1 MASSSSAASSSR
13 GVDVGGDGK
22 IAGATRYLGLDE
34 FADEPRI
41 HDILIDHAIRGIRIQ
56 VVLRLF
62 LSVFVLL
69 TVSLD
74 PPAHAETFSVVTA
87 ILYAAWCIGG
97 AVVVV
102 RHESAMIRYSWIALP
117 IDLLLLTAL
126 AVAASRSN
134 ELSWTTDV
142 LLSGFVL
149 VPMIAAIALQPR
161 TCAAVVVVTTAVY
174 AVSSALART
183 SNGEPWS
190 VIVLRILVV
199 AALAVGAIL
208 LSRLQ
213 RSRVRTIGA
222 LAAERARLLDATMEI
237 EERERRDLADNLH
250 DGALQYLL
258 AARQELATLRDSADP
273 VTLDRVDGAL
283 RDAAQLLRSTLS
295 ELHPAVLEQAG
306 LSVAL
311 TDLASSFGSR
321 AEAPT
326 VSVDTAGWPP
336 GLRTSVDPLIFATA
350 RELLA
355 NVAKHASA
363 TTVEVTAEFDD
374 GRARLVVVDDGVG
387 LPADVDVEE
396 LMRQRQAK
404 GHIGLASR
412 RVRIEG
418 AGGTMSL
425 ADHPRGGTVAVVEV
439 PAREQ

>member
-1 MASSSSAASSSR
+1 
-13 GVDVGGDGK
+13 
-22 IAGATRYLGLDE
+22 
-34 FADEPRI
+34 
-41 HDILIDHAIRGIRIQ
+41 
-56 VVLRLF
+56 
-62 LSVFVLL
+62 
-69 TVSLD
+69 
-74 PPAHAETFSVVTA
+74 
-87 ILYAAWCIGG
+87 
-97 AVVVV
+97 
-102 RHESAMIRYSWIALP
+102 MIRYSWIALP

-161 TCAAVVVVTTAVY
+161 TCAVVVIVTTAVY
-174 AVSSALART
+174 AASSMLART

-250 DGALQYLL
+250 DGALQYVL

-295 ELHPAVLEQAG
+295 ELHPVVLEQAG

-311 TDLASSFGSR
+311 TDLAASFGSR
-321 AEAPT
+321 ASAP
-326 VSVDTAGWPP
+326 SIAVDTVGWPP
-336 GLRTSVDPLIFATA
+336 DLRTSADSLLFATA
-350 RELLA
+350 RELLT
-355 NVAKHASA
+355 NVIKHAAA
-363 TTVEVTAEFDD
+363 TTVDVTAEFDD
-374 GRARLVVVDDGVG
+374 GRARLVVVDDGIG
-387 LPADVDVEE
+387 LPADIDVDE
-396 LMRQRQAK
+396 LMRRRQAK

-418 AGGTMSL
+418 TGGTLSL
-425 ADHPRGGTVAVVEV
+425 ETHPRGGTVAIVEV
-439 PAREQ
+439 PAREV

>member
-1 MASSSSAASSSR
+1 M
-13 GVDVGGDGK
+13 
-22 IAGATRYLGLDE
+22 AGATKYLGLDE

-62 LSVFVLL
+62 LSLFVLL
-69 TVSLD
+69 TVCLD

-87 ILYAAWCIGG
+87 VLYAAWCVGG
-97 AVVVV
+97 AFVVVQ
-102 RHESAMIRYSWIALP
+102 HESAMIRYSWVALP

-126 AVAASRSN
+126 AVVASRSN

-149 VPMIAAIALQPR
+149 VPMIAAIALQPT
-161 TCAAVVVVTTAVY
+161 TCAVVVVVTTVVY
-174 AVSSALART
+174 AASSALART

-250 DGALQYLL
+250 DGALQYVL

-311 TDLASSFGSR
+311 TDLTSSMGSR
-321 AEAPT
+321 AGAPA
-326 VSVDTAGWPP
+326 VAVDTVGWPP
-336 GLRTSVDPLIFATA
+336 ELRTSADSLLFATA
-350 RELLA
+350 RELLT
-355 NVAKHASA
+355 NVIKHAAA
-363 TTVEVTAEFDD
+363 TTVEVTAEFDE
-374 GRARLVVVDDGVG
+374 GRARLVVLDDGVG
-387 LPADVDVEE
+387 LPSDIAVAE
-396 LMRQRQAK
+396 LMRRRQAN

-412 RVRIEG
+412 RIRIEG
-418 AGGTMSL
+418 SGGMLSL
-425 ADHPRGGTVAVVEV
+425 SNHPGGGTVAIVEV
-439 PAREQ
+439 PARVL

>member
-1 MASSSSAASSSR
+1 MGSSNSADPSKP
-13 GVDVGGDGK
+13 GVDDGVSVE

-62 LSVFVLL
+62 LSLFVLL

-161 TCAAVVVVTTAVY
+161 TCAVVVIVTTAVY
-174 AVSSALART
+174 AGSSMLART

-250 DGALQYLL
+250 DGALQYVL

-311 TDLASSFGSR
+311 TDLAASFGSR
-321 AEAPT
+321 AGAPT
-326 VSVDTAGWPP
+326 ISVDTAGWPP
-336 GLRTSVDPLIFATA
+336 ELRTSADSLLFATA
-350 RELLA
+350 RELLT
-355 NVAKHASA
+355 NVTKHASA
-363 TTVEVTAEFDD
+363 TTVDVTAEFDD
-374 GRARLVVVDDGVG
+374 GRARLVVVDDGIG
-387 LPADVDVEE
+387 LPAGIDVEE
-396 LMRQRQAK
+396 LMRRRQAK

-412 RVRIEG
+412 RVRVEG
-418 AGGTMSL
+418 TGGTLSL
-425 ADHPRGGTVAVVEV
+425 SNHPGGGTVAIVEV
-439 PAREQ
+439 PAREV

>member
-1 MASSSSAASSSR
+1 MRTRSDIGGAA
-13 GVDVGGDGK
+13 GH
-22 IAGATRYLGLDE
+22 LGFGE

-41 HDILIDHAIRGIRIQ
+41 HDILIDHAIRGIRVQ

-62 LSVFVLL
+62 LSLFVLL
-69 TVSLD
+69 AVSLD
-74 PPAHAETFSVVTA
+74 PPAHAAAFSVVTA
-87 ILYAAWCIGG
+87 VLYAVWCIGG

-102 RHESAMIRYSWIALP
+102 RHPATMARYAWVALP
-117 IDLLLLTAL
+117 VDLLLLTAL
-126 AVAASRSN
+126 AVVASQSD
-134 ELSWTTDV
+134 EISWTTDV
-142 LLSGFVL
+142 LISGFVL
-149 VPMIAAIALQPR
+149 VPMIAAIALQP
-161 TCAAVVVVTTAVY
+161 TVCAVVVVATALVY
-174 AVSSALART
+174 AVSSALARS

-190 VIVLRILVV
+190 VVVLRILVV
-199 AALAVGAIL
+199 TALAVGAIL

-213 RSRVRTIGA
+213 RSRVTTIGS

-250 DGALQYLL
+250 DGALQYVL

-321 AEAPT
+321 AGAPT

-336 GLRTSVDPLIFATA
+336 ELRTSVDPLIFATA
-350 RELLA
+350 RELLT
-355 NVAKHASA
+355 NVAKHAAAES
-363 TTVEVTAEFDD
+363 VEVTAEFDA

-425 ADHPRGGTVAVVEV
+425 SDHPNGGTVAIVEV
-439 PAREQ
+439 PAREL

>member
-1 MASSSSAASSSR
+1 MRTRLDIDGAA
-13 GVDVGGDGK
+13 GH
-22 IAGATRYLGLDE
+22 LGFPE

-41 HDILIDHAIRGIRIQ
+41 HGILIDHAIRGIRVQ

-62 LSVFVLL
+62 LSLFVLL
-69 TVSLD
+69 AVSLD
-74 PPAHAETFSVVTA
+74 PPAHAAAFSVVTA
-87 ILYAAWCIGG
+87 ALYAVWCIGG

-102 RHESAMIRYSWIALP
+102 RRPAMMARYAWVALP

-126 AVAASRSN
+126 AVVASQSD
-134 ELSWTTDV
+134 EISWTTDV
-142 LLSGFVL
+142 LISGFVL
-149 VPMIAAIALQPR
+149 VPMIAAIALQP
-161 TCAAVVVVTTAVY
+161 TVCAVVVVATALVY
-174 AVSSALART
+174 AVSSALARS

-190 VIVLRILVV
+190 VVVLRILVV
-199 AALAVGAIL
+199 TALAIGAIL

-213 RSRVRTIGA
+213 RSRVTTIGS

-250 DGALQYLL
+250 DGALQYVL
-258 AARQELATLRDSADP
+258 AARQELATLRASADP

-295 ELHPAVLEQAG
+295 ELHPAVLEQSG

-321 AEAPT
+321 AGAPT

-350 RELLA
+350 RELLT

-425 ADHPRGGTVAVVEV
+425 ADHPRGGTVAIVDV

>member
-1 MASSSSAASSSR
+1 MASSSSAR
-13 GVDVGGDGK
+13 PRERGGDVDGDDR
-22 IAGATRYLGLDE
+22 IAGATKYLGLDE

-62 LSVFVLL
+62 LSLFVLL
-69 TVSLD
+69 TVCLD

-87 ILYAAWCIGG
+87 VLYAAWCVGG
-97 AVVVV
+97 AFVVVQ
-102 RHESAMIRYSWIALP
+102 HESAMIRYSWVALP

-126 AVAASRSN
+126 AVVASRSN

-149 VPMIAAIALQPR
+149 VPMIAAIALQPT
-161 TCAAVVVVTTAVY
+161 TCAVVVVVTTVVY
-174 AVSSALART
+174 AASSALART

-250 DGALQYLL
+250 DGALQYVL

-311 TDLASSFGSR
+311 TDLTSSMGSR
-321 AEAPT
+321 AGAPA
-326 VSVDTAGWPP
+326 VAVDTVGWPP
-336 GLRTSVDPLIFATA
+336 ELRTSADSLLFATA
-350 RELLA
+350 RELLT
-355 NVAKHASA
+355 NVIKHAAA
-363 TTVEVTAEFDD
+363 TTVEVTAEFDE
-374 GRARLVVVDDGVG
+374 GRARLVVLDDGVG
-387 LPADVDVEE
+387 LPSDIAVAE
-396 LMRQRQAK
+396 LMRRRQAN

-412 RVRIEG
+412 RIRIEG
-418 AGGTMSL
+418 SGGMLSL
-425 ADHPRGGTVAVVEV
+425 SNHPGGGTVAIVEV
-439 PAREQ
+439 PARVL